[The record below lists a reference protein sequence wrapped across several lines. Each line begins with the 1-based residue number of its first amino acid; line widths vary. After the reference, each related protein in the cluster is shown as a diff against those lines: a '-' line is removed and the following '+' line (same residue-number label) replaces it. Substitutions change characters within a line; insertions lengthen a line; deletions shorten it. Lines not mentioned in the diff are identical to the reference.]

1 MHGKQINFNQQ
12 KRGVMTQYKLKYDF
26 VTHYLNI
33 LEKIIQIREFVA
45 KFAYSVLNEAL
56 CCD

>member
-12 KRGVMTQYKLKYDF
+12 KRGVMTQYTLKYDF

-33 LEKIIQIREFVA
+33 LEKIIQVRKFVA
-45 KFAYSVLNEAL
+45 KLAYNI
-56 CCD
+56 